1 MAKSADLDQV
11 VEQRRR
17 AGVGPHVIPW
27 YRAED
32 RATRDAL
39 EVQACKECGAVLW
52 RRVMTKDKPPYPPAA
67 LVGDD
72 CPGSEEQ
79 NSMAKRARKPRPEQ
93 ADLPGT
99 EDSAIKPLEDAAK
112 RYAKIRDERMELN
125 TDEAKIKAGL
135 IVLMHK
141 HGKTTYSRHGITIT
155 LVPEAEN
162 VKVKIKGKDDA
173 DDEE

>member
-1 MAKSADLDQV
+1 
-11 VEQRRR
+11 
-17 AGVGPHVIPW
+17 
-27 YRAED
+27 
-32 RATRDAL
+32 
-39 EVQACKECGAVLW
+39 
-52 RRVMTKDKPPYPPAA
+52 
-67 LVGDD
+67 
-72 CPGSEEQ
+72 
-79 NSMAKRARKPRPEQ
+79 MAKREARKPRPEQ

-125 TDEAKIKAGL
+125 ADEAKIKAAL

-162 VKVKIKGKDDA
+162 VKVKIKGKDD
-173 DDEE
+173 DEGEE

>member
-1 MAKSADLDQV
+1 MSA
-11 VEQRRR
+11 
-17 AGVGPHVIPW
+17 HVIPW

-39 EVQACKECGAVLW
+39 DVQACKQCGTVLW
-52 RRVMTKDKPPYPPAA
+52 RRESTKDKPKYPPAA

-72 CPGSEEQ
+72 CPGSEEDS
-79 NSMAKRARKPRPEQ
+79 SMAKRATNGGGRVRKKRPEQ

-125 TDEAKIKAGL
+125 ADEAKLKTSL
-135 IVLMHK
+135 IALMHK
-141 HGKTTYSRHGITIT
+141 HGKTTYSRHGIVIT
-155 LVPEAEN
+155 LIPEGEK
-162 VKVKIKGKDDA
+162 VKVKIKGKDVDGDDA
-173 DDEE
+173 DES